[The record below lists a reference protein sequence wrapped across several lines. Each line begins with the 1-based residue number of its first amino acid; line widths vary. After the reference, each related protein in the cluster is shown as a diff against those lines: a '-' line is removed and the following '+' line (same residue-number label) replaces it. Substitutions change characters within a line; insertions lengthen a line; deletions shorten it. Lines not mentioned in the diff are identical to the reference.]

1 MIARDMHGPTRA
13 QIGADAEQQARA
25 YLESHGLRCV
35 ATNWRAH
42 FHKQAGELDLVMR
55 DGDVLVFVEVRKRS
69 SRSFGGAAASVTY
82 SKQLRLIRA
91 AQAYLCRLHGPTPA
105 CRFDVVAFEAEG
117 INWIRN
123 AFTAG

>member
-1 MIARDMHGPTRA
+1 M
-13 QIGADAEQQARA
+13 QARA
-25 YLESHGLRCV
+25 FLEARGLQCV
-35 ATNWRAH
+35 TTNWRAH

-55 DGDVLVFVEVRKRS
+55 DADVLVFVEVRKRS
-69 SRSFGGAAASVTY
+69 SRTFGGAAASVTY
-82 SKQLRLIRA
+82 AKQLRLIRA
-91 AQAYLCRLHGPTPA
+91 AQAYLARLHGPMPA